1 MAPTA
6 SSPAARPARA
16 SSSRST
22 SGAALPRR
30 FELACTGTLV
40 VHAGAQTTAD
50 TSALAGHAAE
60 IGADA
65 VAVIPPPYFELDAD
79 ELTAHFVSAARA
91 CAPLPFYCYA
101 FTARSGYPLPVEVIR
116 RIGESVDNLAGLKV
130 SEAPFER
137 VEPYLELGLPVLIGN
152 EPLIAD
158 GIARGAIG
166 TVSGMSAA
174 FPDVVRTALDAADA
188 PAMERLRSLRIA
200 MEESSQFIAA
210 AKHVLG
216 LRGVPV
222 RAGHA
227 GAAARPGR
235 PRGGERSKWRL
246 RRSWLRR
253 RPDRGP
259 ASLNRCRASGGGDVR
274 RGLCGTQ
281 RRVARLDL
289 LVDDPQP
296 AVERPERRLHRV
308 QRQPFHVVEPD
319 PERPMERRELAAERD
334 PAHQPVVGV
343 DGDPEAEPAQQI
355 DRVLLDGGGGAGVHV
370 GRRAHLERHA
380 PIAHVGSE
388 PAERHPAVAAAP

>member
-1 MAPTA
+1 MKLTELPHRPLVVAAVTPLKDDGATLDETAIAPYVTFLESHGA
-6 SSPAARPARA
+6 DGVFACGTTGEGVLLSIDERRRAAEAF
-16 SSSRST
+16 RSAV
-22 SGAALPRR
+22 SGA
-30 FELACTGTLV
+30 LV

-50 TSALAGHAAE
+50 TTALAGHAAE

-65 VAVIPPPYFELDAD
+65 VAVIPPPYFPLDAD

-174 FPDVVRTALDAADA
+174 FPDIVRSALDAADG
-188 PAMERLRSLRIA
+188 PSMQQLRSLRLA

-222 RAGHA
+222 RPDLRAPLQGLDPA
-227 GAAARPGR
+227 KAAA
-235 PRGGERSKWRL
+235 L
-246 RRSWLRR
+246 
-253 RPDRGP
+253 
-259 ASLNRCRASGGGDVR
+259 
-274 RGLCGTQ
+274 
-281 RRVARLDL
+281 
-289 LVDDPQP
+289 
-296 AVERPERRLHRV
+296 
-308 QRQPFHVVEPD
+308 
-319 PERPMERRELAAERD
+319 
-334 PAHQPVVGV
+334 
-343 DGDPEAEPAQQI
+343 EA
-355 DRVLLDGGGGAGVHV
+355 
-370 GRRAHLERHA
+370 
-380 PIAHVGSE
+380 
-388 PAERHPAVAAAP
+388 AVAPFLSAVATA